1 MDIIN
6 KDSDSDLQ
14 KGVHDN
20 FVYYM
25 VILTEYNLNICYQGI
40 DPISRMCQALSYH
53 FPHHVCTP
61 QSPLLGRQG
70 PCVIHLSV
78 LNFASNA
85 EHRVGAHQ
93 TLA

>member
-25 VILTEYNLNICYQGI
+25 VILTEHNLNICYQGI
-40 DPISRMCQALSYH
+40 VKKGVYIWWNIMYSLKLIVSKYFTM
-53 FPHHVCTP
+53 T
-61 QSPLLGRQG
+61 
-70 PCVIHLSV
+70 
-78 LNFASNA
+78 
-85 EHRVGAHQ
+85 
-93 TLA
+93 